1 MPTDH
6 RPQPQQTSTT
16 PGGARAGREPAVKG
30 WHSSEPRFAA
40 SRDATRT
47 SKELQMQKIT
57 MPLNPMQA
65 CFKHRWGSSPPIS
78 TLSRAWA
85 LAFIC
90 NASWRY
96 TLSEDHICRF
106 SVVSRCSWSMWK
118 ILLELKHLLHSCGVR
133 QVWCV
138 LHGSTWEGRKEGQK
152 LQLTYPQSLRPAWT
166 TCLLLNK
173 YKKRGSSWQNVPIT
187 LVFLNVCHFFLKT
200 MTIEIKVTTYKCY
213 SKDRN
218 EDNCSHFRRWRL
230 HSKGNHQ
237 WRNCD
242 GGFGKHTSVKRSGW
256 ERSSKPRALQ
266 CSALGHTASAGF
278 VIGAVVVGNSRRLA
292 LFHLLFFCL
301 LETPCHYVAWTGL
314 KSQSPASVSCVTI
327 PSANYPIFKRAANR
341 GLERWLRG

>member
-187 LVFLNVCHFFLKT
+187 LVFLNVCHFFFKDHDYWDKSDNIQMLQQGQKWGQLQSLQT
-200 MTIEIKVTTYKCY
+200 MTPTQQRKPSVK
-213 SKDRN
+213 KLW
-218 EDNCSHFRRWRL
+218 WRL
-230 HSKGNHQ
+230 WKAHIREEVRMGTK
-237 WRNCD
+237 
-242 GGFGKHTSVKRSGW
+242 
-256 ERSSKPRALQ
+256 
-266 CSALGHTASAGF
+266 
-278 VIGAVVVGNSRRLA
+278 
-292 LFHLLFFCL
+292 
-301 LETPCHYVAWTGL
+301 
-314 KSQSPASVSCVTI
+314 
-327 PSANYPIFKRAANR
+327 
-341 GLERWLRG
+341 